1 MPASCSPDKIIS
13 ALFEQAEIIT
23 EIVDEKIKESP
34 RLALRMVPDGGTVRR
49 NQNNDSVIYGEAK
62 QAPVS
67 YRNLDHTA
75 RPIHPVPGGGGEEGV
90 LQDFPARTLQGAS
103 GIFSAD
109 SNDIDDNACH
119 GQVTIDFSQGY
130 RVRRT
135 TDYGLD
141 LTTPIKCA
149 RELDRLGAQHIRGYF
164 NGMKNQFTSFGMDN
178 FDDNLLNLMIQ
189 YSEANASVLGD
200 KQFNV
205 STGGWQ
211 APPAYR
217 ITIHFLQ
224 DYRDYVMAEMKGFGL
239 DVPED
244 FMLEVEMPREDWIE
258 AVRKDQ
264 LVRNGANNG
273 TSYNTE
279 WFKDDEGPMRGRQM
293 GVYGGIKCYF
303 NEEPIRGYFKR
314 TTTSAF
320 RFVRVYSWINT
331 PDEEAGIVRRANHQ
345 YREDTIIVDG
355 IEYDMVTLIP
365 HIDKRSFKRYSL
377 LKPLKPI
384 GSDNAGVNYQ
394 VKVIDGARLGC
405 NDFDDKFK
413 LVARHEF
420 RFKAERPEISG
431 FIAYRHGRRIGYV
444 LDVVT
449 RDYRAGVVD
458 PTATP
463 EVFRQHETDSCQE
476 AECAQCGKVSEANGE
491 CVDPGSVELAVVG
504 LLPAGAVTYAFLGA
518 GNLKVLVER
527 TGGSA
532 GAVSVA
538 YAIADVSGGDSADA
552 VNAATGTISWD
563 AGDND
568 PKEIVVPILATAD
581 EGDDFK
587 ITLTAPVGAS
597 LKLGADVTTV
607 TINNLLA

>member
-1 MPASCSPDKIIS
+1 MPANCSPDKIIA
-13 ALFEQAEIIT
+13 ALFEQAEVIT
-23 EIVDEKIKESP
+23 NIVDEKIKDAP
-34 RLALRMVPDGGTVRR
+34 RLALRMIPDGGTVRR
-49 NQNNDSVIYGEAK
+49 NQNSDSVIYGEAK
-62 QAPVS
+62 QAAVA
-67 YRNLDHTA
+67 YRNLDHSPK
-75 RPIHPVPGGGGEEGV
+75 PIHATVDGGGELGV
-90 LQDFPARTLQGAS
+90 TQDFPARTLQGS
-103 GIFSAD
+103 GGIFSAD
-109 SNDIDDNACH
+109 ANDIDDNACH

-130 RVRRT
+130 RIRRT

-149 RELDRLGAQHIRGYF
+149 RELDRLGAAHIRGYF
-164 NGMKNQFTSFGMDN
+164 NGMKNQFTSFGLDN

-189 YSEANASVLGD
+189 FSEANASVLAAN
-200 KQFNV
+200 QFNV
-205 STGGWQ
+205 TTGGWS
-211 APPAYR
+211 APPLYR

-244 FMLEVEMPREDWIE
+244 FKLEVEMPREDWIE

-264 LVRNGANNG
+264 LERNGTG

-279 WFKDDEGPMRGRQM
+279 WFKDDEGPLRGREM
-293 GVYGGIKCYF
+293 GIYGGIKCYF
-303 NEEPIRGYFKR
+303 NEEPIRGYFLPTS
-314 TTTSAF
+314 TTTH

-345 YREDTIIVDG
+345 YRADTIVVEG
-355 IEYDMVTLIP
+355 VEYPMVTLIP
-365 HIDKRSFKRYSL
+365 HIDRRSFKRYSL

-431 FIAYRHGRRIGYV
+431 FIAYRHGRRQGYV
-444 LDVVT
+444 LPVT
-449 RDYRAGVVD
+449 PRDYAAGGT
-458 PTATP
+458 TANATQ

-476 AECAQCGKVSEANGE
+476 AECAQCGKVSEVDGT
-491 CVDPGSVELAVVG
+491 CVDPGSVTAAVVG

-538 YAIADVSGGDSADA
+538 YATADGTATAGSDYTAASGTLEWA
-552 VNAATGTISWD
+552 

-568 PKEIVVPILATAD
+568 PKEITVPILAAATED
-581 EGDDFK
+581 QTFT
-587 ITLTAPVGAS
+587 ITLTSPVGAT
-597 LKLGADVTTV
+597 LKTGANVTTV
-607 TINNLLA
+607 TVKDLV

>member
-1 MPASCSPDKIIS
+1 MPANCSPDKIIA
-13 ALFEQAEIIT
+13 ALFEQAEVIT
-23 EIVDEKIKESP
+23 TIVDEKIKESP

-67 YRNLDHTA
+67 YRNLDHAA
-75 RPIHPVPGGGGEEGV
+75 RPIHTNPDGSGGLGV
-90 LQDFPARTLQGAS
+90 TQDFPARTLQGS
-103 GIFSAD
+103 QGIFSAD
-109 SNDIDDNACH
+109 ANDIDDNACH

-130 RVRRT
+130 RIRRT

-149 RELDRLGAQHIRGYF
+149 RDLDRLGAAHIRGYF

-189 YSEANASVLGD
+189 YSEANASVLAAD
-200 KQFNV
+200 QFNV
-205 STGGWQ
+205 TTGGWQ
-211 APPAYR
+211 SPPAFR

-244 FMLEVEMPREDWIE
+244 WMLEVEMPRLDWQD
-258 AVRKDQ
+258 AVIKDQ
-264 LVRNGANNG
+264 VERNPTG
-273 TSYNTE
+273 TVYNTE
-279 WFKDDEGPMRGRQM
+279 IFKDDEGPMRGRQSAI
-293 GVYGGIKCYF
+293 YGGIKCYF
-303 NEEPIRGYFKR
+303 NEEPIRGFFKK
-314 TTTSAF
+314 TGTEGGADTY

-345 YREDTIIVDG
+345 YREDTIVVDG
-355 IEYDMVTLIP
+355 IKHDMVTLIP

-431 FIAYRHGRRIGYV
+431 FIAYRHGRRDGYT
-444 LDVVT
+444 LAVT
-449 RDYRAGVVD
+449 PRNYTAGD
-458 PTATP
+458 TTFASP
-463 EVFRQHETDSCQE
+463 EVFRQHEADSCQE
-476 AECAQCGKVSEANGE
+476 AECAQCGKVSEADGT
-491 CVDPGSVELAVVG
+491 CVAPESVEASVVG
-504 LLPAGAVTYAFLGA
+504 LSPAGAVTFAFFGA
-518 GNLKVLVER
+518 SNLKVLVER

-538 YAIADVSGGDSADA
+538 YATADGTATATSDYTATSGTLEWA
-552 VNAATGTISWD
+552 

-568 PKEIVVPILATAD
+568 PNEITVPVLAAATD
-581 EGDDFK
+581 GQTFT
-587 ITLTAPVGAS
+587 ITLTAPVGAT
-597 LKLGADVTTV
+597 LATGANVTTV
-607 TINNLLA
+607 TIDDLS